1 MSTDGDWILAI
12 GKEKIVGGCHKVGI
26 LGWKYFKT
34 QLFSIKKAALFILSR
49 YCIIY
54 TMIKKETRRMKYPVT
69 MLIVW
74 MIGLSACR
82 MDKPIDPIIVADVE
96 REFTVDML
104 EILDMEGNYLTLQVA
119 TIREEDCMNAEIDYR
134 VTQSGQK
141 IGVSLN
147 KIVIPVNCQEGK
159 APARA
164 GINLGKLTIGNFDFA
179 LDLSQT
185 ISNKGTLV
193 NGASSYRLQLKTENG
208 IQLLHRELL
217 KIPEQTIWGW
227 ISYAESTQST
237 AAAVLRD
244 LSQLSSERVFEQ
256 GYYGHFSLSGDQLNI
271 RELPSK
277 QLFLPVLIH
286 LKKESTDQLQA
297 ILQHYRSLYTGEQLS
312 IHLTNWRGQSL

>member
-1 MSTDGDWILAI
+1 
-12 GKEKIVGGCHKVGI
+12 
-26 LGWKYFKT
+26 
-34 QLFSIKKAALFILSR
+34 
-49 YCIIY
+49 
-54 TMIKKETRRMKYPVT
+54 MKYPVT

-134 VTQSGQK
+134 VSQSGQK

-185 ISNKGTLV
+185 ISNTGTLV